1 MSEVSQLLTTIKRQL
16 KLQGKT
22 YRDVAAALKL
32 SEASVKRLLT
42 SDTLGVDRLVEIS
55 NMLGFT
61 LAELAQEAAV
71 TETAAAHAHA
81 GAGKGAGVG
90 YAAAAGGRVRAEPLD
105 AAGHPGRLPADAK
118 PECLQKLLHL
128 DRLHLIALMPG
139 NRIRLNVARDFDW
152 LPDGPIRQY
161 FRTEGLNDFLDSGF
175 DKPEQSLAFTHGMLT
190 ESALAAHAGRAAPAA
205 RPLRRAARGKPGLA
219 AAQAPRQRLLL
230 ALARVGAGRVHGAAA
245 LTRGFTGPP
254 PRRRRPSRLF
264 VHDWKLLCRWHE
276 LQHTGPAY
284 VRQNRPTKCRD
295 KMMVDLCD
303 IGQIGLRANG

>member
-22 YRDVAAALKL
+22 YRDVAAALQL

-71 TETAAAHAHA
+71 TET
-81 GAGKGAGVG
+81 
-90 YAAAAGGRVRAEPLD
+90 
-105 AAGHPGRLPADAK
+105 RLRTLTATQEKELVSDTRLLLVAVCALNHWTMQDMLAVYRLSEA
-118 PECLQKLLHL
+118 ECLQKLLHL

-152 LPDGPIRQY
+152 LPEGPIRRY

-175 DKPEQSLAFTHGMLT
+175 DRPEQSLAFTHGMLT
-190 ESALAAHAGRAAPAA
+190 ESALARMQAELRQLRARFAELHQESLAS
-205 RPLRRAARGKPGLA
+205 PLPKRRGSG
-219 AAQAPRQRLLL
+219 LLL
-230 ALARVGAGRVHGAAA
+230 ALREWEPAAFTA
-245 LTRGFTGPP
+245 L
-254 PRRRRPSRLF
+254 RR
-264 VHDWKLLCRWHE
+264 
-276 LQHTGPAY
+276 
-284 VRQNRPTKCRD
+284 
-295 KMMVDLCD
+295 
-303 IGQIGLRANG
+303 

>member
-22 YRDVAAALKL
+22 YRDVAAALQL

-55 NMLGFT
+55 NLLGFT

-71 TETAAAHAHA
+71 SASRIKTLSAAQE
-81 GAGKGAGVG
+81 KELVS
-90 YAAAAGGRVRAEPLD
+90 D
-105 AAGHPGRLPADAK
+105 TRLLLVAVCALNHWTLQDILAVYK
-118 PECLQKLLHL
+118 LSEAECLQKLLHL

-190 ESALAAHAGRAAPAA
+190 ESALARMQAELRQLRARFAELHQESLAS
-205 RPLRRAARGKPGLA
+205 PLPKRRGSG
-219 AAQAPRQRLLL
+219 LLL
-230 ALARVGAGRVHGAAA
+230 ALREWEPAAFTA
-245 LTRGFTGPP
+245 L
-254 PRRRRPSRLF
+254 RR
-264 VHDWKLLCRWHE
+264 
-276 LQHTGPAY
+276 
-284 VRQNRPTKCRD
+284 
-295 KMMVDLCD
+295 
-303 IGQIGLRANG
+303 

>member
-22 YRDVAAALKL
+22 YRDVAASLQL

-71 TETAAAHAHA
+71 TET
-81 GAGKGAGVG
+81 
-90 YAAAAGGRVRAEPLD
+90 
-105 AAGHPGRLPADAK
+105 RLRTLTETQEKELVSDTRLLLVAVCALNHWTLQDMLAVYK
-118 PECLQKLLHL
+118 LSEAECLQKLLHL

-152 LPDGPIRQY
+152 LPEGPIRRY

-175 DKPEQSLAFTHGMLT
+175 DRPEQSLAFTHGMLT
-190 ESALAAHAGRAAPAA
+190 ESALARMQAELRQLRARFAELHQESLAS
-205 RPLRRAARGKPGLA
+205 PLPKRRGSG
-219 AAQAPRQRLLL
+219 LLL
-230 ALARVGAGRVHGAAA
+230 ALREWEPAAFTA
-245 LTRGFTGPP
+245 L
-254 PRRRRPSRLF
+254 RR
-264 VHDWKLLCRWHE
+264 
-276 LQHTGPAY
+276 
-284 VRQNRPTKCRD
+284 
-295 KMMVDLCD
+295 
-303 IGQIGLRANG
+303 